1 MNISSCSRWA
11 SPAWAL
17 FAFGGGWLT
26 PRQVSLTLAPKLIV
40 SGILTHVF
48 TFIPRVSIQITP
60 PPSDHAATYA
70 GGGLCPCNAHPR
82 SWRSTSWVAAY
93 WSIRDAQ
100 SRRAYRLRIITS
112 SSTLTS
118 SPSSHQKKK
127 EKKKTRGKEK
137 EEQKKR
143 LKGLMA
149 HPRNVVVTMND
160 GGKEIGGGNHYC
172 IICRVLPPRN
182 PPGK

>member
-127 EKKKTRGKEK
+127 ENKRKRKRGTEKKTQRTNGPSP
-137 EEQKKR
+137 QR
-143 LKGLMA
+143 
-149 HPRNVVVTMND
+149 RC
-160 GGKEIGGGNHYC
+160 HYEWWWQGDWWWQPLLHH
-172 IICRVLPPRN
+172 LPC
-182 PPGK
+182 PPSTQPSR

>member
-40 SGILTHVF
+40 SGVLTHVF

-127 EKKKTRGKEK
+127 KKKKKKKGKKKKKKKKKRKQEEKKKRNR
-137 EEQKKR
+137 KKDS
-143 LKGLMA
+143 K
-149 HPRNVVVTMND
+149 D
-160 GGKEIGGGNHYC
+160 
-172 IICRVLPPRN
+172 
-182 PPGK
+182 